1 MIDRTKLKPRRKWT
15 EQMKAD
21 LLTSKWEAV
30 AITLLKQ
37 PTVDGNG
44 REKGYIRI
52 MNELW
57 DAIGYGDL
65 GLSSQNLRD
74 QAARLEKTI

>member
-1 MIDRTKLKPRRKWT
+1 M
-15 EQMKAD
+15 
-21 LLTSKWEAV
+21 

-44 REKGYIRI
+44 RKKGSIRI
-52 MNELW
+52 MNEVW